1 MNPTITILEEENLF
15 IQQFQLSNLSQLS
28 YYVESKGIAA
38 VINPVRDIC
47 FYSQL
52 AISRNASIQ
61 FILLTE
67 IPCDYISGHLTL
79 QKLFQAQIFVG
90 PQSNCKFE
98 CKTLKE
104 TESIILG
111 DYQLKQ
117 IYTPGHSMESCCYL
131 LEHVTQSFKPVAI
144 FSGNTLL
151 IGDTCG
157 INTAIAQTIEDQTY
171 LASLLYDSLRQKI
184 LILQDTIIIYPGHTS
199 GFRLAPSVQNGQKD
213 TLLNQK
219 LVNKSLQEIT
229 REQFIQHLLKIS
241 TEVPKNYYFIN
252 ELNRNLQLA
261 DDLENKLQQA
271 KQLISVD
278 ELLKLQQQGSII
290 LDCRPYADFLNGF
303 IDKSVNMSLS
313 TKIELW
319 ISMMYSCK
327 NNNFVIICQIGKE
340 EETFTRLARIGLDF
354 AIKGT
359 LQGGIDSYI
368 QSGKVLQKVPNIDA
382 AKFKNEIYQ
391 QQAPYSMDV
400 RDEQDFQVGHLDN
413 SLNVPISQMSEAFSS
428 NIDHFPKDQPI
439 YVFCNGGG
447 RAPLGCS
454 ILKANGYQNVVH
466 VVGGM
471 SKLKENGIQLIKE

>member
-28 YYVESKGIAA
+28 YYVECKGIAA

-47 FYSQL
+47 MYSQL

-61 FILLTE
+61 FVLLTE
-67 IPCDYISGHLTL
+67 IPCDYISGHLNL
-79 QKLFQAQIFVG
+79 QKLLQPQIFVG

-98 CKTLKE
+98 YKTLKE
-104 TESIILG
+104 TEVILLG
-111 DYQLKQ
+111 DYQLRQ

-131 LEHVTQSFKPVAI
+131 LENATQNCKPLAI

-151 IGDTCG
+151 MGDTCG
-157 INTAIAQTIEDQTY
+157 INTAQAQTIEDQTY
-171 LASLLYDSLRQKI
+171 LASLLYDSLRNKI
-184 LILQDTIIIYPGHTS
+184 LTLQDTIVIYPGHTS
-199 GFRLAPSVQNGQKD
+199 GYRLAPTTQNGLKD

-229 REQFIQHLLKIS
+229 REQFIQQILKIS
-241 TEVPKNYYFIN
+241 TEVPKNYYFISQ
-252 ELNRNLQLA
+252 LNRDLLQA
-261 DDLENKLQQA
+261 DELESKLQQA
-271 KQLISVD
+271 RQYVSVD
-278 ELLKLQQQGSII
+278 EFLKLQQQGSII

-303 IDKSVNMSLS
+303 IEKSVNMTLS

-327 NNNFVIICQIGKE
+327 NNNFVIICQTGKE

-359 LQGGIDSYI
+359 LQGGIDTYI
-368 QSGKVLQKVPNIDA
+368 QSGKLLQKVPNIDA

-400 RDEQDFQVGHLDN
+400 RDEQDFQAGHLEN
-413 SLNVPISQMSEAFSS
+413 SLNVPICQMSEAFSS
-428 NIDHFPKDQPI
+428 NIDHFPKDQPV

-447 RAPLGCS
+447 RAPIGCS
-454 ILKANGYQNVVH
+454 VLMSNGYQNVVH

-471 SKLKENGIQLIKE
+471 SKLKENGIQLTKE